1 MHVNGRMNSMLPKE
15 ISDQI
20 IEALKPVDPYRV
32 ILFGSYAWGV
42 PEKESDIDL
51 YIVTRDEF
59 LPKNWSEKMDIKL
72 KVAGALKNLKKE
84 YDIDLIVHT
93 REMSNLFFKTKGHFP
108 EAVREKGIVLL

>member
-1 MHVNGRMNSMLPKE
+1 MLPKE

-32 ILFGSYAWGV
+32 ILFGSYAWGI

-51 YIVTRDEF
+51 YIITRDEF
-59 LPKNWSEKMDIKL
+59 LPQNWSEKMDIKL
-72 KVAGALKNLKKE
+72 KVAKSLRNLKKK

-93 REMSNLFFKTKGHFP
+93 KEMSNLFFKTKGNFP
-108 EAVREKGIVLL
+108 EEVRDKGIVLL

>member
-42 PEKESDIDL
+42 P
-51 YIVTRDEF
+51 
-59 LPKNWSEKMDIKL
+59 
-72 KVAGALKNLKKE
+72 
-84 YDIDLIVHT
+84 
-93 REMSNLFFKTKGHFP
+93 
-108 EAVREKGIVLL
+108 